1 MENKLAR
8 LFDYQKYEPNSK
20 LAAIIN
26 DVESR
31 YPSDIEVLSDDE
43 LGMLNAAGTVDTF
56 LKNTEK
62 KAAIVRDRE
71 SKNEKQAKLSKNG
84 IR

>member
-20 LAAIIN
+20 LAAIIS

-31 YPSDIEVLSDDE
+31 YPTDMEVLSDDE
-43 LGMLNAAGTVDTF
+43 LSMLNAAGTVDNF
-56 LKNTEK
+56 MK
-62 KAAIVRDRE
+62 
-71 SKNEKQAKLSKNG
+71 KNEKSSIMRVREAKNSKNSVSSKNVR
-84 IR
+84 I